1 MQLIMMITLAA
12 VIGVPLGLWLRRDLA
27 TLRYRDGDENDL
39 PQPGPRWWVVGISAL
54 ALVSLAA
61 AAYLSSNPLVY
72 LPLLPLAAAGSWL
85 AAVDLD
91 VLRIPDRVLV
101 PATVVTLLA
110 VVATAAAQQR
120 WSTLV
125 LPVAAAL
132 TTGTL
137 FAAVHFVSKGGIGF
151 GDVKLA
157 GVIGLSIGPL
167 GFGSVWLAVITG
179 SLGALVWAKTTR
191 KVGPIPYGPWL
202 LSGYWLAL
210 VASAFPQ

>member
-1 MQLIMMITLAA
+1 MQPIMMITLAA

-27 TLRYRDGDENDL
+27 TLRYRDGDEHDL
-39 PQPGPRWWVVGISAL
+39 PQPGPRWWVVWTSTL

-72 LPLLPLAAAGSWL
+72 LPLLPLAATGSWL

-101 PATVVTLLA
+101 PAAVVTLLA
-110 VVATAAAQQR
+110 VVATAAAQHR
-120 WSTLV
+120 WSALV

-132 TTGTL
+132 TTGAM

-157 GVIGLSIGPL
+157 SVMGLSIGPL
-167 GFGSVWLAVITG
+167 GLGPVWLAVITG

-191 KVGPIPYGPWL
+191 RVGPIPYGPWL

-210 VASAFPQ
+210 VTSAFPR